1 MATVGAAS
9 AAAGAGIGTFITS
22 FDPADGPPT
31 VNETEVPTQTDRPSP
46 TPTPDPG
53 GVAPSPTDPGTQTQ
67 TPSAT
72 PSPPT
77 PTDRPTAT
85 RSRADSSDS
94 ESSKDLV
101 FESDRT
107 ILDVCDVAPGDA
119 GSGNTTVESRAN
131 EDGEAGITGIG
142 IADQENGVT
151 DAEAPSTARRAQA
164 SSPNTSRCK

>member
-1 MATVGAAS
+1 
-9 AAAGAGIGTFITS
+9 
-22 FDPADGPPT
+22 
-31 VNETEVPTQTDRPSP
+31 
-46 TPTPDPG
+46 
-53 GVAPSPTDPGTQTQ
+53 
-67 TPSAT
+67 
-72 PSPPT
+72 
-77 PTDRPTAT
+77 
-85 RSRADSSDS
+85 
-94 ESSKDLV
+94 V